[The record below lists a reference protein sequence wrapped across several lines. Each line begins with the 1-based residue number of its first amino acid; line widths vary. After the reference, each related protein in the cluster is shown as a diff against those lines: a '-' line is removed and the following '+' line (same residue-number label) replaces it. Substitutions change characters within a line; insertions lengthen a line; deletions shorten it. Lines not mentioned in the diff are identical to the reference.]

1 VCLLALAG
9 GLYAVDLRHIRE
21 VFPLESI
28 TPVPGMPP
36 TLLGVMNVRGT
47 IVPII
52 DIRLMLQLP
61 HPEALLPFAVVL
73 RHDEY
78 QMAVLVDRSPEI
90 LTLSPEQFLPAQTD
104 DTAEAEAAHS
114 FVSGVIR
121 IEEQVYQVLDVPGL
135 IASVESEEVER
146 ETA

>member
-9 GLYAVDLRHIRE
+9 GQYAVDLHNIRE

-90 LTLSPEQFLPAQTD
+90 LTLLPEQFLPAETNE
-104 DTAEAEAAHS
+104 TEEANAAHS

-121 IEEQVYQVLDVPGL
+121 IEDQAYQVLDVPGL
-135 IASVESEEVER
+135 VASVESEGIER